1 MVLASQRSALSGPTL
16 VRLLAGFGGADVAES
31 RQSLADHLSQWL
43 GWTDAIALS
52 TALSVQVPPARAG
65 AARLGASVEQAEVTR
80 LRTALTRAI
89 AGNDAPAR
97 RDGRDRR
104 AAQAATPANVDA
116 QADPAPDYAEFRQRY
131 LALQQAMESDIGA
144 LRARLRSTLAARAPK
159 LAHLATVDAVMEQ
172 ALAAREQ
179 RLLASVPAL
188 LGAHFER
195 QRAAANAAAS
205 TAEGAPESSA
215 QNAQESVQ
223 ESADTPAGAAKAS
236 PRAIAAKPAAPGA
249 QNAWLAGFRKDMQ
262 SVLLAELE
270 IRFQPV
276 EGLLAALRT
285 S

>member
-1 MVLASQRSALSGPTL
+1 MVLASQRTALSGPTL
-16 VRLLAGFGGADVAES
+16 VRLLAGFGNAEVVES
-31 RQSLADHLSQWL
+31 RLSISDHLSQWL

-52 TALSVQVPPARAG
+52 TALSVQVPAARAD
-65 AARLGASVEQAEVTR
+65 AARVGASVEQAEVTR
-80 LRTALTRAI
+80 LRTALARSI
-89 AGNDAPAR
+89 KGEEAPLR

-104 AAQAATPANVDA
+104 NAAAANADA
-116 QADPAPDYAEFRQRY
+116 QAEPPDYAEFRQRY
-131 LALQQAMESDIGA
+131 LALQQAMESDIGT
-144 LRARLRSTLAARAPK
+144 LRARLRSALAARAPK

-179 RLLASVPAL
+179 RLLMGIPAL

-195 QRAAANAAAS
+195 LRAQASENVDRADNANA
-205 TAEGAPESSA
+205 
-215 QNAQESVQ
+215 
-223 ESADTPAGAAKAS
+223 TPH
-236 PRAIAAKPAAPGA
+236 
-249 QNAWLAGFRKDMQ
+249 AWLAGFRKDMQ